1 MFVWAAKVFSTM
13 NQQNVECDDE
23 KKGRKNDVV
32 KVSRSSRCCKRG
44 GRNRQQANKIEQSH
58 HITTVLTFFSAMILL
73 PSGSV
78 DISSH
83 SNGVRGYIP
92 PHDSHV

>member
-1 MFVWAAKVFSTM
+1 MRRRG
-13 NQQNVECDDE
+13 E
-23 KKGRKNDVV
+23 KRCRQGFEVV
-32 KVSRSSRCCKRG
+32 ALLG
-44 GRNRQQANKIEQSH
+44 GRSRQQANKIEQSH
-58 HITTVLTFFSAMILL
+58 HITTVLTFLSAMILL

-92 PHDSHV
+92 PHDSHVWSLIGSQARLE